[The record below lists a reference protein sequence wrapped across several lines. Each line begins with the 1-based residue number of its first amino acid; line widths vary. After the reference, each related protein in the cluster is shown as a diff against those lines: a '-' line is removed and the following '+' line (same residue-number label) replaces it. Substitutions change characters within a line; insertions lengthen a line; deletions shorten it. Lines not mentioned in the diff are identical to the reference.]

1 MICIVNSGLKYSMKK
16 IVVTGGSGLVG
27 KALQKLLPNAKY
39 LSSVDYDLTSE
50 IEVKKM
56 FEVEKPQTI
65 IHLAAKVGGIIDNI
79 NFPAE
84 YFTQNVLMNT
94 LIVDYA
100 RKNNV
105 ERFIGILSTCIFPD
119 VVESYPMSESDLHL
133 GPPTHTN
140 FSYGYAKRNLAVQ
153 IDSYNKQYGTK
164 YQYLTPCNL
173 YGVGDKD
180 HESNSH
186 FITALVKK
194 IFDAKQNGEKSIT
207 LFGDGSP
214 LRQFMFA
221 DDFAKIIYHVISDEI
236 YDSFN
241 VAGNENLTIKDM
253 ANIALNSC
261 DSEFLEINWDLSKPN
276 GQHRKDVSIEKLK
289 SLLPNF
295 NPLSLSE
302 GIKLVYNNYYDKIS

>member
-1 MICIVNSGLKYSMKK
+1 MK

-27 KALQKLLPNAKY
+27 KSLKKLIPNAVY
-39 LSSVDYDLTSE
+39 LSSKDFNLTNENSVKNMYLKYRP
-50 IEVKKM
+50 EV
-56 FEVEKPQTI
+56 V
-65 IHLAAKVGGIIDNI
+65 IHLAAKVGGILDNL
-79 NFPAE
+79 NKPADF
-84 YFTQNVLMNT
+84 FTENVLMNT
-94 LIVDYA
+94 LMVDYA
-100 RKNNV
+100 RKSNV
-105 ERFIGILSTCIFPD
+105 KRFIGILSTCIYPD
-119 VVESYPMSESDLHL
+119 VMDTYPMKEEDLHS
-133 GPPTHTN
+133 GPPTLTN
-140 FSYGYAKRNLAVQ
+140 FSYGYAKRSLAVQ
-153 IDSYNKQYGTK
+153 IEAYNKQYNTK

-186 FITALVKK
+186 FITSLVKK
-194 IFDAKQNGEKSIT
+194 IFDAKQNNKKSIT

-221 DDFAKIIYHVISDEI
+221 NDFAKIIHYVITNEI

-261 DSEFLEINWDLSKPN
+261 DAEHLAINWDLSKPN

-289 SLLPNF
+289 YLLPNF
-295 NPLSLSE
+295 SPLNLSE
-302 GIKLVYNNYYDKIS
+302 GIKLVYKSYYDKISK